1 MKGHAR
7 NLMTERVT
15 AVAPDTPVAAIA
27 HTLVSEEIGGVPV
40 VEAGGNIV
48 GFVSDGDVMRALLR
62 DSGGRTPASAVMSRQ
77 LVTIDEF
84 ATTDEVVDMLREHHV
99 HHLPVVRAGRLV
111 GIIAPK
117 DVLRFLVEHGV
128 PQLPDA
134 G

>member
-15 AVAPDTPVAAIA
+15 AVDPDTPVAAIA
-27 HTLVSEEIGGVPV
+27 HTLVSLEIGGVPV
-40 VEAGGNIV
+40 VEAGGAIV
-48 GFVSDGDVMRALLR
+48 GFVSDGDVMRALLQ
-62 DSGGRTPASAVMSRQ
+62 DPAGRTPASAVMTRQ
-77 LVTIDEF
+77 VVTIDEF
-84 ATTDEVVDMLREHHV
+84 ATSDEVVEMLREHHV

-117 DVLRFLVEHGV
+117 DVLRFLVDHGV

>member
-7 NLMTERVT
+7 NLMSERVT
-15 AVAPDTPVAAIA
+15 AVAPETPVAAVA

-40 VEAGGNIV
+40 VKQGRVV
-48 GFVSDGDVMRALLR
+48 GFVSDGDVMRALLS
-62 DSGGRTPASAVMSRQ
+62 DPTGATPAGTAMTSQV
-77 LVTIDEF
+77 VTIDEF
-84 ATTDEVVDMLREHHV
+84 APTSEVIETLREHHI

-117 DVLRFLVEHGV
+117 DVLRYLVDHGV
-128 PQLPDA
+128 PRLPDA

>member
-27 HTLVSEEIGGVPV
+27 HTLVGEEIGGVPV
-40 VEAGGNIV
+40 VEAGGKIV

-62 DSGGRTPASAVMSRQ
+62 DPQGRTPASAVMSRQ

-84 ATTDEVVDMLREHHV
+84 ATTDEVVDTLREHHV
-99 HHLPVVRAGRLV
+99 HHLPVVRGGRLV

-117 DVLRFLVEHGV
+117 DVLRFLVDHGV